1 MEVEEIVEEDR
12 KREERLKVERMAEA
26 ILMVDEIFEAAM
38 KSIERARMSR
48 RFRRI
53 THHAHAQTKFR
64 KGTLD
69 VQRVKNNELKVHD
82 LSYR

>member
-26 ILMVDEIFEAAM
+26 RLMVDEMFEAAM
-38 KSIERARMSR
+38 KNVERARMSR
-48 RFRRI
+48 RFLRI

-64 KGTLD
+64 KGSGCSKR
-69 VQRVKNNELKVHD
+69 QK
-82 LSYR
+82 